1 MPFYIG
7 KEDIIKDLDAYL
19 REHYVE
25 GEFLQSAAFVGA
37 AFEDAAPKA
46 KALGTKGL
54 FGKKSSKE
62 AARCTAE
69 EDLADSMALGMPMAD
84 RIPSRTLDDVI
95 LDLDKSFMEMVF
107 SFADARDISDVEL
120 QKRANLDRKAF
131 SKLKCGTTK
140 NPSKATALALAIAL
154 QLNLDDTKDLLSRAG
169 FALSPCSRQD
179 LIVQYFIEHEAY
191 DIHEINI
198 ALYEHGEESLGVKER

>member
-1 MPFYIG
+1 MPFYVG
-7 KEDIIKDLDAYL
+7 NDDIVKDLDAYL

-25 GEFLQSAAFVGA
+25 SDLLQSAAGA
-37 AFEDAAPKA
+37 AMPEAMMGAAYASTMEPSFIGAVFEDEDAAPKA
-46 KALGTKGL
+46 KETGTKGL

-62 AARCTAE
+62 AARA
-69 EDLADSMALGMPMAD
+69 
-84 RIPSRTLDDVI
+84 LDDVI
-95 LDLDKSFMEMVF
+95 SDLDKSFMEMVF
-107 SFADARDISDVEL
+107 SFADARGISDVEV

-198 ALYEHGEESLGVKER
+198 ALYDHGEESLGVRER